1 MNYLGIDVGG
11 SSIKHAV
18 MDEGYQILE
27 QGTLEGRAEDRE
39 AFLGAVCALYERAGR
54 PEGGIAI
61 SYCGEV
67 DERTGLVIAG
77 GSYAYNAGTNIKAEL
92 EERTGTR
99 VSVENDGNCAALAE
113 LAGGALADVR
123 DAVVIVVGTGLGG
136 GIILDGRVWH
146 GTHKRSGSLSL
157 LLESVH
163 DDVGCAH
170 GYTDAPVMGKVC
182 GAAALAQ
189 GYAVVHG
196 EGTEPLP
203 RNGREFFALVDA
215 GDLVAVRV
223 LVGYCRRF
231 AHLVYNLQT
240 VLDVEAYAVGGGISA
255 APAFGRTLASEVS
268 RIYESTYAR
277 RLGLAAPRLLTCH
290 YRNEANL
297 VGALYHHIN
306 NKDEGKE

>member
-11 SSIKHAV
+11 SSIKHAL
-18 MDEGYQILE
+18 MDENYQILS
-27 QGTLEGRAEDRE
+27 QGTLDGRAEDRE
-39 AFLGAVCALYERAGR
+39 AFLDAICVLYEHAGC

-67 DERTGLVIAG
+67 DEGTGQVIAG
-77 GSYAYNAGTNIKAEL
+77 GSYAYNAGTNIKADL
-92 EERTGTR
+92 QARTGAR
-99 VSVENDGNCAALAE
+99 VSIENDGNCAALAE

-136 GIILDGRVWH
+136 GIILDGEVWH

-163 DDVGCAH
+163 EDLGPAH

-189 GYAVVHG
+189 GYAVARG
-196 EGTEPLP
+196 EGPEPLP
-203 RNGREFFALVDA
+203 RNGKEFFALVDS
-215 GDLVAVRV
+215 GDLAAVRV
-223 LVGYCRRF
+223 LVAYCRRF
-231 AHLVYNLQT
+231 AHLIYNLQT
-240 VLDVEAYAVGGGISA
+240 VLDVEAFAVGGGISA
-255 APAFGRTLASEVS
+255 APAFGRALATEVD
-268 RIYESTYAR
+268 RIYQSTFAK
-277 RLGLAAPRLLTCH
+277 RLGIAAPRLVTCQ
-290 YRNEANL
+290 YRNETNL

-306 NKDEGKE
+306 NKGEE

>member
-1 MNYLGIDVGG
+1 MNYLSVDVGG

-18 MDEGYQILE
+18 MDENYRILS
-27 QGTLEGRAEDRE
+27 QGTLDGRAEDRK
-39 AFLGAVCALYERAGR
+39 AFLDAIQVLYEHAGR
-54 PEGGIAI
+54 PDGGIAM

-67 DERTGLVIAG
+67 DERTGQIIAG
-77 GSYAYNAGTNIKAEL
+77 GSYAYNAGTNVKVDL
-92 EERTGTR
+92 EAVTGTR
-99 VSVENDGNCAALAE
+99 VSIENDGNCAALAE
-113 LAGGALADVR
+113 LVGGALEGIR

-136 GIILDGRVWH
+136 GIILDGKVWH

-163 DDVGCAH
+163 EDLGPAH

-189 GYAVVHG
+189 GYALARG
-196 EGTEPLP
+196 EVADPLP
-203 RNGREFFALVDA
+203 RNGKEFFALVDA

-231 AHLVYNLQT
+231 AHMIYNLQT
-240 VLDVEAYAVGGGISA
+240 VLDVEALAVGGGISA
-255 APAFGRTLASEVS
+255 APAFGRALATEVE
-268 RIYESTYAR
+268 RIYQSTYAQ
-277 RLGLAAPRLLTCH
+277 RLGLAAPRIVTCQ

-297 VGALYHHIN
+297 IGALRNHIVN
-306 NKDEGKE
+306 A

>member
-18 MDEGYQILE
+18 MDENYQILT
-27 QGTLEGRAEDRE
+27 QGTLDGRAESRE
-39 AFLGAVCALYERAGR
+39 AFLSAICGLYEQTGH
-54 PEGGIAI
+54 PEGGIAV

-67 DERTGLVIAG
+67 NEQSGLVIAG
-77 GSYAYNAGTNIKAEL
+77 GSYAYNAGTNIKTDL
-92 EERTGTR
+92 EARTGAR
-99 VSVENDGNCAALAE
+99 VSIANDGNCAALAE
-113 LAGGALADVR
+113 MEGGALTGVR

-136 GIILDGRVWH
+136 GIILDGKVWH

-163 DDVGCAH
+163 EDLGPAH

-189 GYAVVHG
+189 GYAVAHG
-196 EGTEPLP
+196 EGTDSLP
-203 RNGREFFALVDA
+203 RNGKEFFALVEA
-215 GDLVAVRV
+215 GDLAAVRV

-231 AHLVYNLQT
+231 ANLIYNLQIT
-240 VLDVEAYAVGGGISA
+240 LDVEAFAIGGGISA
-255 APAFGRTLASEVS
+255 APAFGRTLASEVG
-268 RIYESTYAR
+268 RIYESTYAQ
-277 RLGLAAPRLLTCH
+277 RLGLAAPKLVTCQ

-297 VGALYHHIN
+297 VGALAHHIAQA
-306 NKDEGKE
+306 K

>member
-18 MDEGYQILE
+18 MGENYQILS
-27 QGTLEGRAEDRE
+27 QGTLDGRAEDRE
-39 AFLGAVCALYERAGR
+39 AFLDAICVLYEHAGR

-77 GSYAYNAGTNIKAEL
+77 GSYAYNAGTNIKADL
-92 EERTGTR
+92 EERTGAR
-99 VSVENDGNCAALAE
+99 VSIENDGNCAALVE
-113 LAGGALADVR
+113 LAGGALAGVR

-136 GIILDGRVWH
+136 GIILDGKVWH

-163 DDVGCAH
+163 EDLGPAH

-189 GYAVVHG
+189 GYALARG
-196 EGTEPLP
+196 EVPEPLP
-203 RNGREFFALVDA
+203 KNGKEFFALVEASDP
-215 GDLVAVRV
+215 VAVRV
-223 LVGYCRRF
+223 LVSYCRRF
-231 AHLVYNLQT
+231 AHLIYNLQT
-240 VLDVEAYAVGGGISA
+240 VFDVEAFAIGGGISA
-255 APAFGRTLASEVS
+255 APAFGRALASEVA
-268 RIYESTYAR
+268 RIYESAYAQ
-277 RLGLAAPRLLTCH
+277 RLGLVAPKLLTCQ

-297 VGALYHHIN
+297 VGALYHHVN
-306 NKDEGKE
+306 NKGRE

>member
-11 SSIKHAV
+11 SPIKHAV
-18 MDEGYQILE
+18 MDENYQILS
-27 QGTLEGRAEDRE
+27 QGTLDGRAGDRE
-39 AFLGAVCALYERAGR
+39 AFLSAICGLYEQADR
-54 PEGGIAI
+54 PEGGIAM

-67 DERTGLVIAG
+67 DERSGLVIAG
-77 GSYAYNAGTNIKAEL
+77 GSYAYNAGTNIKADL
-92 EERTGTR
+92 EARTGAR
-99 VSVENDGNCAALAE
+99 VSIENDGNCAALAE
-113 LAGGALADVR
+113 LAGGALTGMR

-136 GIILDGRVWH
+136 GILLDGKVWH

-163 DDVGCAH
+163 EDLGPAH

-189 GYAVVHG
+189 GYAVAHG
-196 EGTEPLP
+196 EGPGPLP
-203 RNGREFFALVDA
+203 RNGKEFFALVDA
-215 GDLVAVRV
+215 GDLAAVRV

-231 AHLVYNLQT
+231 AHLIYNLQT
-240 VLDVEAYAVGGGISA
+240 TLDVEAFAIGGGISA
-255 APAFGRTLASEVS
+255 APAFGRTLASEVA

-277 RLGLAAPRLLTCH
+277 RLGLAAPKLVTCK

-297 VGALYHHIN
+297 IGALAHHIAQAS
-306 NKDEGKE
+306 